1 MTAPSNRME
10 SKVVPARN
18 IDSPNPMPINVLK
31 SLEKKPGASLSFFEE
46 GVLSIKFGLQTEHH
60 NMSKN

>member
-1 MTAPSNRME
+1 ME

-18 IDSPNPMPINVLK
+18 MDSPNPIPINVLK
-31 SLEKKPGASLSFFEE
+31 SLEKKPGAALSFFEE
-46 GVLSIKFGLQTEHH
+46 GGMSIKFGLQTKHH